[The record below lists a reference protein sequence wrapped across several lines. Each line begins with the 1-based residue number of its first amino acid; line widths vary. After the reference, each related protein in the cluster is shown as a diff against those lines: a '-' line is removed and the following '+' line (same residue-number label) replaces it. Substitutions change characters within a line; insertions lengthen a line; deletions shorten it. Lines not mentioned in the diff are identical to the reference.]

1 MLHSPSRIDRCAL
14 LTLAALLL
22 VVAPAN
28 GQGFFGQRR
37 PGDTYG
43 PGPSG
48 PGNRINYNPIPRGFV
63 PGPRIPGDVA
73 PALPSQGTNR
83 YLLGIYSDVVNVW
96 QQADGGWWG
105 WGPGLRIRSII
116 PGSSAQGVFDPNDII
131 VRVNGDRVRSQGDLT
146 RMLQQ
151 AGAQGG
157 NTRLTFRNVRNGRF
171 ENRDV
176 QLRSG

>member
-1 MLHSPSRIDRCAL
+1 MLHSPSRIYRCAL

-28 GQGFFGQRR
+28 GQRFPWQRGPDNR
-37 PGDTYG
+37 TG

-48 PGNRINYNPIPRGFV
+48 PGNRNIYNPIPQPFV
-63 PGPRIPGDVA
+63 PGPRIPSDDTIS
-73 PALPSQGTNR
+73 LPSQGTNR

-116 PGSSAQGVFDPNDII
+116 PGSSAQGVSTPTISSCGSTATECG
-131 VRVNGDRVRSQGDLT
+131 VRAT
-146 RMLQQ
+146 
-151 AGAQGG
+151 
-157 NTRLTFRNVRNGRF
+157 
-171 ENRDV
+171 
-176 QLRSG
+176 